1 MQKNKQMTPLRPKR
15 ESTQAEVQAR
25 MERYCAYQDRCHAEV
40 REKLKDFSLTA
51 DEKENII
58 CCLIEGRFLDEER
71 FARSFARGKFRVK
84 QWGRVRIS
92 QELRARGIQPQLVEA
107 ALGEI
112 GEREYE
118 EVFQSLLEAKK
129 KEAGGLTTRAQA
141 AKVYNFLVAK
151 GYETEKVWEALNV
164 K

>member
-1 MQKNKQMTPLRPKR
+1 MAYLKPKR
-15 ESTQAEVQAR
+15 ESTQAEVLAR
-25 MERYCAYQDRCHAEV
+25 MERYCAYQDRCHVEV
-40 REKLKDFSLTA
+40 REKLKDYSLTTE
-51 DEKENII
+51 EKENII

-92 QELRARGIQPQLVEA
+92 RELRARGIQPRLVEA

-112 GEREYE
+112 DEREYD
-118 EVFQSLLEAKK
+118 EVFRSLLEAKK
-129 KEAGGLTTRAQA
+129 KEAGGLATRAQV
-141 AKVYNFLVAK
+141 AKVYNFMVSK
-151 GYETEKVWEALNV
+151 GYETERVWEVLNV

>member
-1 MQKNKQMTPLRPKR
+1 MAYLKPKR

-40 REKLKDFSLTA
+40 REKLKDFSLTTE
-51 DEKENII
+51 EKENII
-58 CCLIEGRFLDEER
+58 CSLIEGRFLDEER

-84 QWGRVRIS
+84 QWGRVRICR
-92 QELRARGIQPQLVEA
+92 ELRARGIHPRLLEV
-107 ALGEI
+107 ALSEI
-112 GEREYE
+112 DEREYD
-118 EVFQSLLEAKK
+118 EVFRSLLEAKK
-129 KEAGGLTTRAQA
+129 KETGELTTRTQV
-141 AKVYNFLVAK
+141 AKVYNFMVSK

>member
-1 MQKNKQMTPLRPKR
+1 MALLKPRR
-15 ESTQAEVQAR
+15 ESTQAEVLAR
-25 MERYCAYQDRCHAEV
+25 LERYCAYQDRCHAEV
-40 REKLKDFSLTA
+40 REKLKDFSLTP

-92 QELRARGIQPQLVEA
+92 RELRARGIHPRLVET
-107 ALGEI
+107 ALDEI
-112 GEREYE
+112 DEREYD
-118 EVFQSLLEAKK
+118 EVFRSLLEVKK
-129 KEAGGLTTRAQA
+129 KEVGGLDTRAQV
-141 AKVYNFLVAK
+141 AKIYNFMVSK